1 MTQQMP
7 APQPGQQYQATIVAQ
22 KPLASVGVAYVLWLL
37 LGALGG
43 HQFYLGKP
51 GRGVLYLLT
60 GGVLLI
66 GVVIDLFTLPSQ
78 VRAVNAQRMVGLR

>member
-37 LGALGG
+37 LGALGA
-43 HQFYLGKP
+43 HHFYLGKP
-51 GRGVLYLLT
+51 GRGVFYLLT
-60 GGVLLI
+60 LGGFVVGL
-66 GVVIDLFTLPSQ
+66 VIDLFTLPAQ
-78 VRAVNAQRMVGLR
+78 TRAVNAQRMVGLR